1 MDYIGLEDLPDC
13 FYPIILVEPIMCY
26 HTKRIGSTRIL
37 YNEDMNPLLDELA
50 TIIRVIEDE

>member
-26 HTKRIGSTRIL
+26 HTKKISSTRIL